1 MTDQIARDVLPSP
14 DRPYED
20 ELPLDAN
27 DPEAT
32 FRSPPPDLTTAAV
45 RGGLRSAE
53 RSLEARRTAATLCK
67 PSSGLE
73 PETPS
78 LPWRCSTN

>member
-1 MTDQIARDVLPSP
+1 MRIELFAANLKAHPRLHTHRTFDAEHVLLN
-14 DRPYED
+14 EK
-20 ELPLDAN
+20 
-27 DPEAT
+27 
-32 FRSPPPDLTTAAV
+32 
-45 RGGLRSAE
+45 
-53 RSLEARRTAATLCK
+53 AATCGAFAE

>member
-1 MTDQIARDVLPSP
+1 MVPEAP
-14 DRPYED
+14 
-20 ELPLDAN
+20 
-27 DPEAT
+27 PEAT
-32 FRSPPPDLTTAAV
+32 EHGLAPAGIAVYVLGPGEPMAMYRWQLCKWSREKRCRLQGFR
-45 RGGLRSAE
+45 
-53 RSLEARRTAATLCK
+53 K

>member
-1 MTDQIARDVLPSP
+1 VL
-14 DRPYED
+14 RKKKRA
-20 ELPLDAN
+20 L
-27 DPEAT
+27 
-32 FRSPPPDLTTAAV
+32 
-45 RGGLRSAE
+45 RGAFSE
-53 RSLEARRTAATLCK
+53 